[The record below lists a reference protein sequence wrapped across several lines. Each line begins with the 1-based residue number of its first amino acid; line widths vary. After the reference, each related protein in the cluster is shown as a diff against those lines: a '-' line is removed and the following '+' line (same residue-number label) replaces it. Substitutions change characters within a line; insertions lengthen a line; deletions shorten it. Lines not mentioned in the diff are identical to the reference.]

1 MGIFSSGAERRRSGA
16 RAAAGVAALL
26 LLAPQ
31 SGVHAADR
39 AETEIGCL
47 ALTIYYEA
55 RGEPEA
61 GKRAVGYVVM
71 NRARSG
77 GFPADV
83 CDVVRQGGEVRHR
96 CQFSWWCD
104 GLSDRPRD
112 KQALRQSLSLA
123 QSVYHGCVPDPT
135 GGALW
140 FHSTRVKPAWSK
152 ASGPGK
158 RIGRHVFYRGAPG
171 IETASADVRWQ
182 SAPRQA
188 RSAACAA
195 PSKPPRNLVASSSS

>member
-1 MGIFSSGAERRRSGA
+1 MGIRSSAAGRRSRSGVL
-16 RAAAGVAALL
+16 AAAAVGVLL
-26 LLAPQ
+26 LLAPH
-31 SGVHAADR
+31 SRADAADR
-39 AETEIGCL
+39 AESEIACL

-71 NRARSG
+71 NRARNG

-83 CDVVRQGGEVRHR
+83 CDVVRQGGERRHR

-123 QSVYHGCVPDPT
+123 QSIYNGCVADPT
-135 GGALW
+135 RGALW
-140 FHSTRVKPAWSK
+140 FHSTGVKPAWSTS
-152 ASGPGK
+152 SGPGK
-158 RIGRHVFYRGAPG
+158 RIGRHVFYRGAPQ
-171 IETASADVRWQ
+171 IQAAAVRW
-182 SAPRQA
+182 
-188 RSAACAA
+188 RSKAKKIPPAACATS
-195 PSKPPRNLVASSSS
+195 PKPVRKLLASSES